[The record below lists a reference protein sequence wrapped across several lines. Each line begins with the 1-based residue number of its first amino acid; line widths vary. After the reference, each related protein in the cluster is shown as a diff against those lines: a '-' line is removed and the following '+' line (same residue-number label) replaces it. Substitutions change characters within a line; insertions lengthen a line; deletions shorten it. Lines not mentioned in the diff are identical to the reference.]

1 MATLLNKARLCIS
14 QDIGPEVSVDE
25 LIKHLEAIQA
35 TGRGS
40 YKVQLD
46 NDQHGDPVDVRS
58 LQVFD
63 AEKIVE
69 LTHS

>member
-1 MATLLNKARLCIS
+1 MATQVNTARLCTS
-14 QDIGPEVSVDE
+14 QDIGPEVTVNQ

-35 TGRGS
+35 TGRGD

-63 AEKIVE
+63 ADKLVE